1 MCTGMDE
8 HTRGIKK
15 EKGLSMRTPKSKA
28 LKVPALNK
36 AKEVFFLKNKCKKEK
51 SDVFWKSTIYEAP
64 GI

>member
-8 HTRGIKK
+8 HTRDIKK

-51 SDVFWKSTIYEAP
+51 SDVF
-64 GI
+64 